1 MYITEGMEKSDPA
14 TNHPVGFQQ
23 PPETITR
30 PSHRR
35 GESKA

>member
-1 MYITEGMEKSDPA
+1 MYITEGMEISDPA
-14 TNHPVGFQQ
+14 TNDPVRFQQ

-35 GESKA
+35 GENKA